1 MKRVLKILSD
11 GKKLLNFMK
20 QNNGILE
27 NKMIIEAVLKKK
39 ERTVS
44 NVIKELVDLNVI
56 KRIGLSKNGHWRL
69 K

>member
-1 MKRVLKILSD
+1 
-11 GKKLLNFMK
+11 
-20 QNNGILE
+20 
-27 NKMIIEAVLKKK
+27 MIVESVLKKK

-44 NVIKELVDLNVI
+44 NVIKELVDINVI